1 MIFVVRSMITG
12 SCSLIGAASRCSPAE
27 GASPRRAK
35 MVQLECTALQ
45 RLPAGRTTDYDE
57 ATV

>member
-1 MIFVVRSMITG
+1 MFLLCLLMRTRRGVSLVR
-12 SCSLIGAASRCSPAE
+12 AE
-27 GASPRRAK
+27 RGPPRAK